1 MYFEL
6 KNIEV
11 FYGSVK
17 ALKDVSINLKKGEI
31 VALLGA
37 NGAGKTT
44 TLRAITGLTQNK
56 SGEIWFNGQRIDNL
70 PPHKRVSLGISMV
83 PEERHI
89 YPYMSVKDNLLMGA
103 YLCGDNTKIRNKIGR
118 VYELFP
124 ILKERSKQMG
134 EKLSGGEQQM
144 LAVARCI
151 MADPQLILM
160 DEPSLGL
167 APIIVKEIAEIITT
181 LNKVEKVSIILVEQN
196 SKMALKISDRAYIL
210 ELGKIALE
218 GKSKNLITNKRVKEL
233 YLGG

>member
-31 VALLGA
+31 LALLGA

-44 TLRAITGLTQNK
+44 TLRAITGLTQSK

-103 YLCGDNTKIRNKIGR
+103 YLCGDNIKIRNKIER
-118 VYELFP
+118 IHELFP

-218 GKSKNLITNKRVKEL
+218 GKSKNLINNKRVKEL

>member
-103 YLCGDNTKIRNKIGR
+103 YLCGDNTKIRNKIER

-167 APIIVKEIAEIITT
+167 APIIVKEIAGIITT
-181 LNKVEKVSIILVEQN
+181 LNKVEKVSIIIVEQN

>member
-1 MYFEL
+1 MFLEV

-11 FYGSVK
+11 FYGNVK
-17 ALKDVSINLKKGEI
+17 AIKGVSMSLKQGEVVS
-31 VALLGA
+31 LLGA
-37 NGAGKTT
+37 NGAGKST
-44 TLRAITGLTQNK
+44 TLRAISGLVKNH
-56 SGEIWFNGQRIDNL
+56 SGEIWFEGQRIDKI
-70 PPHKRVSLGISMV
+70 PPYKRVSLGITMV

-103 YLCGDNTKIRNKIGR
+103 YLCKDNKELRKKLEK
-118 VYELFP
+118 VYKFFP
-124 ILKERSKQMG
+124 RLKERLKQMG
-134 EKLSGGEQQM
+134 GKLSGGEQQM

-167 APIIVKEIAEIITT
+167 APLLVKEIADIITT
-181 LNKVEKVSIILVEQN
+181 LNKVEKVSIMLVEQN
-196 SKMALKISDRAYIL
+196 SKMALKVSDRAYIL

-218 GKSKNLITNKRVKEL
+218 DKSKNLINNKRVKEL

>member
-1 MYFEL
+1 MYLEL

-17 ALKDVSINLKKGEI
+17 ALKDVSINLKRGEI
-31 VALLGA
+31 VTLLGA

-44 TLRAITGLTQNK
+44 ILRAITGLIQPK
-56 SGEIWFNGQRIDNL
+56 LGEIWFNGQKIDKL
-70 PPHKRVSLGISMV
+70 PPYERVSLGINMV
-83 PEERHI
+83 PEERHV

-103 YLCGDNTKIRNKIGR
+103 YLCRDNIKIRNKFKRI
-118 VYELFP
+118 YELFP

-134 EKLSGGEQQM
+134 GKLSGGEQQM
-144 LAVARCI
+144 LAVARCM

-167 APIIVKEIAEIITT
+167 APIIVKEIAEIITV
-181 LNKVEKVSIILVEQN
+181 LNKVEKISVILVEQN

-218 GKSKNLITNKRVKEL
+218 DKAKNLINNEQVKKL

>member
-1 MYFEL
+1 MYLEL

-17 ALKDVSINLKKGEI
+17 ALKDVSINLKRGEI
-31 VALLGA
+31 VTLLGA

-44 TLRAITGLTQNK
+44 ILRAITGLIQPK
-56 SGEIWFNGQRIDNL
+56 LGEIWFNGQKIDKL
-70 PPHKRVSLGISMV
+70 PPYERVSLGINMV
-83 PEERHI
+83 PEERHV

-103 YLCGDNTKIRNKIGR
+103 YLCRDNIKIRNKFKRI
-118 VYELFP
+118 YELFP

-134 EKLSGGEQQM
+134 GKLSGGEQQM

-151 MADPQLILM
+151 MADPQLILL

-167 APIIVKEIAEIITT
+167 APIIVKEIAEIITV
-181 LNKVEKVSIILVEQN
+181 LNKVEKISVILVEQN

-218 GKSKNLITNKRVKEL
+218 DKAKNLINNEQVKKL

>member
-56 SGEIWFNGQRIDNL
+56 SGEIWFNGQRIDKL

-103 YLCGDNTKIRNKIGR
+103 YLCGDNTKIRNKIER

>member
-56 SGEIWFNGQRIDNL
+56 SGEIWFNEQRIDNL

-103 YLCGDNTKIRNKIGR
+103 YLCGDNTKIRNKIER

-167 APIIVKEIAEIITT
+167 APIIVKEIAGIITT
-181 LNKVEKVSIILVEQN
+181 LNKVEKVSIIIVEQN

>member
-1 MYFEL
+1 MYLEL

-17 ALKDVSINLKKGEI
+17 ALKDVSINLKRGEI
-31 VALLGA
+31 VTLLGA

-44 TLRAITGLTQNK
+44 ILRAITGLIQPK
-56 SGEIWFNGQRIDNL
+56 LGEIWFNGQKIDKL
-70 PPHKRVSLGISMV
+70 PPYERVSLGINMV
-83 PEERHI
+83 PEERHV

-103 YLCGDNTKIRNKIGR
+103 YLCRDNIKIRNKFKRI
-118 VYELFP
+118 YELFP

-134 EKLSGGEQQM
+134 GKLSGGEQQM
-144 LAVARCI
+144 LAVARCM

-167 APIIVKEIAEIITT
+167 APIIVKEIAEIITV

-218 GKSKNLITNKRVKEL
+218 DKAKNLINNEQIKKL

>member
-31 VALLGA
+31 LALLGA

-44 TLRAITGLTQNK
+44 TLRAITGLTQSK

-103 YLCGDNTKIRNKIGR
+103 YLCGDNIKIRNKIER
-118 VYELFP
+118 IHELFP

-167 APIIVKEIAEIITT
+167 APIIVKEIAEIITI

-196 SKMALKISDRAYIL
+196 SRMALKISDRAYIL

-218 GKSKNLITNKRVKEL
+218 GKSKNLINNKRVKEL

>member
-1 MYFEL
+1 MFLEV

-11 FYGSVK
+11 FYGNVK
-17 ALKDVSINLKKGEI
+17 AIKGVSMSLKQGEVVS
-31 VALLGA
+31 LLGA
-37 NGAGKTT
+37 NGAGKST
-44 TLRAITGLTQNK
+44 TLRAISGLVKNH
-56 SGEIWFNGQRIDNL
+56 SGEIWFEGQRIDKI
-70 PPHKRVSLGISMV
+70 PSYKRVSLGITMV

-103 YLCGDNTKIRNKIGR
+103 YLCKDNKELRKKLEK
-118 VYELFP
+118 VYKFFP
-124 ILKERSKQMG
+124 RLKERLKQMG
-134 EKLSGGEQQM
+134 GKLSGGEQQM

-167 APIIVKEIAEIITT
+167 APLLVKEIADIITT
-181 LNKVEKVSIILVEQN
+181 LNKVEKVSIMLVEQN
-196 SKMALKISDRAYIL
+196 SKMALKVSDRAYIL

-218 GKSKNLITNKRVKEL
+218 DKSKNLINNKLVKEL

>member
-1 MYFEL
+1 MYLEL

-17 ALKDVSINLKKGEI
+17 ALKDVSINLKRGEI
-31 VALLGA
+31 VTLLGA

-44 TLRAITGLTQNK
+44 ILRAITGLIQPK
-56 SGEIWFNGQRIDNL
+56 LGEIWFNGQKIDKL
-70 PPHKRVSLGISMV
+70 PPYKRVSLGISMV
-83 PEERHI
+83 PEERHV

-103 YLCGDNTKIRNKIGR
+103 YLCRDNIKIRNKFKRI
-118 VYELFP
+118 YELFP

-134 EKLSGGEQQM
+134 GKLSGGEQQM
-144 LAVARCI
+144 LAVARCL

-167 APIIVKEIAEIITT
+167 APIIVKEIAEIITV

-218 GKSKNLITNKRVKEL
+218 DKAKNLINNEQIKKL

>member
-1 MYFEL
+1 MYLEL

-17 ALKDVSINLKKGEI
+17 ALKDVSINLKRGEI
-31 VALLGA
+31 VTLLGA

-44 TLRAITGLTQNK
+44 ILRAITGLIQPK
-56 SGEIWFNGQRIDNL
+56 LGEIWFNGQKIDKL
-70 PPHKRVSLGISMV
+70 PPYERVSLGINMV
-83 PEERHI
+83 PEERHV

-103 YLCGDNTKIRNKIGR
+103 YLCRDNIKIRNKFKRI
-118 VYELFP
+118 YEIFP

-134 EKLSGGEQQM
+134 GKLSGGEQQM
-144 LAVARCI
+144 LAVARCM

-167 APIIVKEIAEIITT
+167 APIIVKEIAEIITV

-218 GKSKNLITNKRVKEL
+218 DKAKNLINNEQIKKL

>member
-1 MYFEL
+1 MFLEV

-11 FYGSVK
+11 FYGNVK
-17 ALKDVSINLKKGEI
+17 AIKGVSMSLKQGEVVS
-31 VALLGA
+31 LLGA
-37 NGAGKTT
+37 NGAGKST
-44 TLRAITGLTQNK
+44 TLRAISGLVKNN
-56 SGEIWFNGQRIDNL
+56 SGEIWFKGQRIDKV
-70 PPHKRVSLGISMV
+70 PPYKRVSLGITMV

-103 YLCGDNTKIRNKIGR
+103 YLCKDNKELRKKLEK
-118 VYELFP
+118 VYEFFP
-124 ILKERSKQMG
+124 RLKERSKQMG
-134 EKLSGGEQQM
+134 GKLSGGEQQM

-167 APIIVKEIAEIITT
+167 APLLVKEIADIITT
-181 LNKVEKVSIILVEQN
+181 LNKVEKVSIMLVEQN
-196 SKMALKISDRAYIL
+196 SKMALKVSNRAYIL

-218 GKSKNLITNKRVKEL
+218 DKSKNLINNKRVKEL